1 MQLLPQDCQTILQCV
16 ACQKFST
23 KIEWNRWQLQKNKNL
38 VCKTCIA
45 DGYTTKDPNT
55 YTCRTCGEK
64 KGCKH
69 FDLDQLRNHKYH
81 GRTLECIRCRAESTT
96 REKTLHAK
104 FKKSKQYCKCGNPIH
119 SEKCPLATMFYDK
132 RRWPGGDGYLTAE
145 DSVFLSNL
153 HPRPQWWA
161 HALRKPMKPK

>member
-1 MQLLPQDCQTILQCV
+1 MQLLPQDCQTRLQCA
-16 ACQKFST
+16 ACQKIFT
-23 KIEWNRWQLQKNKNL
+23 KTEWSSHQRMYNKNL
-38 VCKTCIA
+38 VCKTCKA
-45 DGYTTKDPNT
+45 DGYTKTDPRS
-55 YTCRTCGEK
+55 YTCRTCGK
-64 KGCKH
+64 KQGCKH
-69 FDLDQLRNHKYH
+69 FDFNQWRNHKYH
-81 GRTLECIRCRAESTT
+81 GGTLECIQCRAESTT

-161 HALRKPMKPK
+161 HALRKPMKPR